1 MMTSVSGIFRTVSAK
16 ALLALIAAAV
26 LAGSLNASAAQS
38 LRESRAQKDEERQLQ
53 NEASYTQNLCGMEF
67 DVVIDWSTFGRWP
80 EGAGVADACGAAL
93 SPLEKAC
100 RQNSPQRI
108 TRFVCTGDGSGA
120 SQNGTV
126 LRYGAS
132 PR

>member
-1 MMTSVSGIFRTVSAK
+1 MTPVFGIFRVRFAK
-16 ALLALIAAAV
+16 ALLALAAAAA
-26 LAGSLNASAAQS
+26 LAGSLEAAAAQS
-38 LRESRAQKDEERQLQ
+38 LRESRAQNDEERQLQ
-53 NEASYTQNLCGMEF
+53 NEASYTKGLCGMEF
-67 DVVIDWSTFGRWP
+67 DVAIDWSTFGHWP

-93 SPLEKAC
+93 SSLEKAC
-100 RQNSPQRI
+100 RQYKAQRV